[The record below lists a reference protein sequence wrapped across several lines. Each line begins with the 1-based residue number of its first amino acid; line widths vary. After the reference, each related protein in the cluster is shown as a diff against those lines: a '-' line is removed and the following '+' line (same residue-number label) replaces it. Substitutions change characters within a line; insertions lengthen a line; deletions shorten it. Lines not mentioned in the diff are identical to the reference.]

1 MRHSLHL
8 WQTTLVVNVWN
19 VFQFFQTI
27 GNLMLC
33 FQKEYFV
40 NSKYHLHIFIDF
52 KNQNC
57 NFISGFT
64 KSVSLRHQF
73 METQAFHE
81 LMQDSTMYE
90 THSTTSSDAG
100 SPFPSGQY
108 FYLTKKVNTC
118 IISSCLFTCFYLQE
132 LCHQLII
139 QKMKCHQ

>member
-1 MRHSLHL
+1 MYEMYFS
-8 WQTTLVVNVWN
+8 
-19 VFQFFQTI
+19 FFKLLAT
-27 GNLMLC
+27 
-33 FQKEYFV
+33 FV
-40 NSKYHLHIFIDF
+40 GTNQDKDTLHIFIDF

-100 SPFPSGQY
+100 SPFPSGQ
-108 FYLTKKVNTC
+108 LA
-118 IISSCLFTCFYLQE
+118 I
-132 LCHQLII
+132 
-139 QKMKCHQ
+139 

>member
-1 MRHSLHL
+1 MADNLGCECMKCISVFSNYWQLL
-8 WQTTLVVNVWN
+8 WGLIKIKN
-19 VFQFFQTI
+19 
-27 GNLMLC
+27 
-33 FQKEYFV
+33 
-40 NSKYHLHIFIDF
+40 LHIFIDF

-100 SPFPSGQY
+100 SPFPSGQ
-108 FYLTKKVNTC
+108 LA
-118 IISSCLFTCFYLQE
+118 I
-132 LCHQLII
+132 
-139 QKMKCHQ
+139 

>member
-1 MRHSLHL
+1 MYEMYFS
-8 WQTTLVVNVWN
+8 
-19 VFQFFQTI
+19 FFKLLATFVGTNQM
-27 GNLMLC
+27 LMLC

-100 SPFPSGQY
+100 SPFPSGQ
-108 FYLTKKVNTC
+108 LA
-118 IISSCLFTCFYLQE
+118 I
-132 LCHQLII
+132 
-139 QKMKCHQ
+139 